1 MTRVRDTLFGRPL
14 PTDEQYIQ
22 QIGPRAGV
30 PVLGLDALASA
41 SYGPEAALTALIAL
55 GATANIYILPIT
67 ATILVLLVL
76 LFCRTTRRAAYPGG
90 GGSFTVAKE
99 NLRPALPRDAS
110 IQ

>member
-55 GATANIYILPIT
+55 GATNIYILPIT